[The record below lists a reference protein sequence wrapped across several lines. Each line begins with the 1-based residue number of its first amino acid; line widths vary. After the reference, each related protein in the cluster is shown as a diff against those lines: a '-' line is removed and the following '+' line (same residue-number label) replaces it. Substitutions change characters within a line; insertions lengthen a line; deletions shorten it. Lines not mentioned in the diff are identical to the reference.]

1 MLGQM
6 TTELKCRAML
16 SLQQLY
22 SRENFVFFV
31 RGGRLEREGR
41 ADMN

>member
-6 TTELKCRAML
+6 TTELKFRAML

-22 SRENFVFFV
+22 THFVFFV
-31 RGGRLEREGR
+31 RGGGLKREGR
-41 ADMN
+41 ADIN